1 MTYKKM
7 TEIVVALQRILMNDY
22 VFCGIRINISYA
34 ARAKHSKTWCVKTHS
49 HPWFEFNYVLRGS
62 VCVSIEGSEFTAE
75 SGDSYII
82 PPGVKH
88 SNRSTG
94 EGDDGVCVRF
104 GLEATD
110 TDAEKAVEILR
121 RPICAPFDSGIER
134 MDTRGGIMSIKAEF
148 AALLM
153 HIHDKQSGAALPSM
167 PPSHNV
173 SEQVIMYLNEYYQTK
188 ISEKELAAALNISYR
203 SMARNFKAETGLT
216 VSEKL
221 AEIRLNHA
229 KRSLLTTKLSL
240 YDIAVSCGYDN
251 EFYFSRKFRQK
262 EKLTPSEYRRRFAAG
277 SDINDM
283 K

>member
-1 MTYKKM
+1 
-7 TEIVVALQRILMNDY
+7 MNDY
-22 VFCGIRINISYA
+22 DFCGIRINISYA

-49 HPWFEFNYVLRGS
+49 HPWFEFNYVRRGAVRVS
-62 VCVSIEGSEFTAE
+62 VEGAEFSAA

-94 EGDDGVCVRF
+94 EGDDGICVRF
-104 GLEATD
+104 SLEAANAE
-110 TDAEKAVEILR
+110 AEKAVEILR
-121 RPICAPFDSGIER
+121 RPICAPFNSGIEK
-134 MDTRGGIMSIKAEF
+134 MDVRGGEMSSKAEF

-153 HIHDKQSGAALPSM
+153 RIHDEHTDAALPPM
-167 PPSHNV
+167 RTSHNL

-188 ISEKELAAALNISYR
+188 ISEQELAEALNVSYR
-203 SMARNFKAETGLT
+203 SMARKFKAETGLT

-229 KRSLLTTKLSL
+229 KRSLLSTRLPL

-251 EFYFSRKFRQK
+251 EFYFSKKFKQK

-277 SDINDM
+277 SSI
-283 K
+283 KAAK